1 MIKKIKIGAMGL
13 PLGVAVA
20 GLLCA
25 TAAGSAPNPAAAA
38 DASQWDATLPRGE
51 VRSIDFHTKE
61 GTWISVD
68 VSPDGRRLAF
78 DLLGHIYVMSIEGG
92 TAQALTQGSGMALNF
107 HPAFSP
113 DGSQIA
119 FISDRGGQN
128 ALWVMDANGSN
139 VRLLFQDDESRI
151 AEPAWLPDGK
161 HIAAVRAFPTPGRGW
176 HRQNTRVWLFP
187 VDSNEPAR
195 ELVGGKE
202 VQYNGPSSSPQGDRI
217 YFHTSY
223 FSGNRYGTQIGHHVQ
238 SVAITGEDI
247 RNEIG
252 RPPTASA
259 LVAAE
264 VPANPSADIQPR
276 VSPDGRWLAFAR
288 RMPGRH
294 ERIAGHQLVGS
305 TGLWLRNL
313 ATGHEQLLLAPI
325 TRDLS
330 SAHAMYSHRVL
341 PGFSWTPDSR
351 AIILSVDGKLA
362 RIDLESKRVRA
373 IPFTAHVQ
381 RRISGQV
388 RGRVARITR
397 DLPVR
402 FLRWPATSPGGD
414 RVAFVAVGKIWADQA
429 DGRGLHAVA
438 PEVPGVQLTPSWSA
452 DGNKILFANW
462 ESGRRGGL
470 WLQEGAN
477 SARRIALPAG
487 EYIFPT
493 LSPDGKSIVAMHGQ
507 SDGAAADP
515 WETGKWE
522 IICVPVAGGE
532 TTILAK
538 ASAARPVYF
547 LTDGRLAFEQQARA
561 AAAREL
567 FQPFPSV
574 DAYSAKVSIVAQRP
588 EPGAPQQVIAT
599 FPARNARAFGA
610 GNRPLLSP
618 DGRWV
623 AFEAAR
629 EIYVAPAQ
637 SADGTTSFIETDPNQ
652 PTANGR
658 RISRAGGI
666 YPRWLRDGTLEFMSG
681 RTLYSCNAESLLC
694 RERVF
699 ELSVPRPVPKGALAL
714 VGARIIS
721 LGSKGVIE
729 RGTLVV
735 DGERIRCIG
744 RCTLRE
750 TDKVIDV
757 SGKTIIPGLVDV
769 HTHDTDVPEGVVPS
783 FVPKLARQLA
793 YGVTTAVD
801 PGSNAA
807 SILPLAELSGTGFLV
822 APRIYGVGDLVTSG
836 RAAGFGDHVE
846 IRSLADAER
855 IARRNAEWGA
865 VALKSFRLTSRR
877 QMQML
882 TEGARRA
889 GLSIT
894 AEGGP
899 IEYVIGM
906 AMDGQTGWEHYIANL
921 PIHKDVSTFLGQANM
936 VYSPTSGVS
945 GHPRGGV
952 DYFRDRHFGADEK
965 YRRFTPASALP
976 TSTGPSELSAYSF
989 PIIAS
994 GLAAIRS
1001 AGGRGAIG
1009 EHSEQ
1014 GGVGSHWEIWSYAT
1028 ALSPI
1033 EALKVAT
1040 IEGAYF
1046 HGLDQE
1052 IGSLEVGKLADLVI
1066 LNRNPLENIRHT
1078 LDIAFVAKG
1087 GILYRA
1093 ADLEQVWPASRP
1105 YFEAS
1110 RTNDQ

>member
-1 MIKKIKIGAMGL
+1 M
-13 PLGVAVA
+13 
-20 GLLCA
+20 
-25 TAAGSAPNPAAAA
+25 
-38 DASQWDATLPRGE
+38 PRGE
-51 VRSIDFHTKE
+51 ARVIDFETDE
-61 GTWISVD
+61 GTWMSVD
-68 VSPDGRRLAF
+68 VAPDGRRVAF
-78 DLLGHIYVMSIEGG
+78 DLLGHIYLMGIEGG
-92 TAQALTQGSGMALNF
+92 KAQALTQDSGMALNF
-107 HPAFSP
+107 HPTFSP
-113 DGSQIA
+113 DGSRIA

-128 ALWVMDANGSN
+128 ALWVMDADGRNA
-139 VRLLFQDDESRI
+139 RLLFQDDETRI

-187 VDSNEPAR
+187 VDGKDPER

-202 VQYNGPSSSPQGDRI
+202 AQYNGPSPSPNGDRI

-238 SVAITGEDI
+238 SVALSGAELRDV
-247 RNEIG
+247 IG
-252 RPPTASA
+252 SPPAAPDLSAS
-259 LVAAE
+259 E
-264 VPANPSADIQPR
+264 VPGNPSADIQPR

-288 RMPGRH
+288 RMSGTH
-294 ERIAGHQLVGS
+294 EQIAGHRLAGS
-305 TGLWLRNL
+305 TGLWIRNL

-351 AIILSVDGKLA
+351 AIILSVGGKIA
-362 RIDLESKRVRA
+362 RVDLRSRRLRS
-373 IPFTAHVQ
+373 IPFTAHVH

-388 RGRVARITR
+388 RGRLARMTNS
-397 DLPVR
+397 LPVK
-402 FLRWPATSPGGD
+402 FLRWPASSPTDD
-414 RVAFVAVGKIWADQA
+414 RIAFVAVGKVWT
-429 DGRGLHAVA
+429 GGGEGKGFHPVA
-438 PEVPGVQLTPSWSA
+438 PDVPGVQLTPSWSA
-452 DGNKILFANW
+452 SGDALVFANW
-462 ESGRRGGL
+462 ETGKRGGV
-470 WLQEGAN
+470 WIKEGAN

-493 LSPDGKSIVAMHGQ
+493 FSPDGKSIVAMRGQ
-507 SDGAAADP
+507 SDEAAAGR
-515 WETGKWE
+515 WEAGKWD
-522 IICVPVAGGE
+522 VVRFPVAGGDGV
-532 TTILAK
+532 ILAT
-538 ASAARPVYF
+538 AAAARPVYF
-547 LTDGRLAFEQQARA
+547 LADGRLAFERQEQA
-561 AAAREL
+561 AAAQGL
-567 FQPFPSV
+567 YQPFPSA
-574 DAYSAKVSIVAQRP
+574 DAYDAKVSIVAQRP
-588 EPGAPQQVIAT
+588 DPGAPQQRIAA
-599 FPARNARAFGA
+599 FPARNSRAFGA

-629 EIYVAPAQ
+629 EVYIAPANW
-637 SADGTTSFIETDPNQ
+637 SAEGTAPFIETNPNQ
-652 PTANGR
+652 PSPDAR
-658 RISRAGGI
+658 RVSRAGGV
-666 YPRWLRDGTLEFMSG
+666 YPRWQRDGTLEFVSG
-681 RTLYSCNAESLLC
+681 RTLFSCTADNLIC
-694 RERVF
+694 RERDV
-699 ELSVPRPVPKGALAL
+699 ELSVPRPVPNGAFAL
-714 VGARIIS
+714 VGAKIIS

-735 DGERIRCIG
+735 EGDRIRCIG
-744 RCTLRE
+744 RCTLRKS
-750 TDKVIDV
+750 DKIIDAT
-757 SGKTIIPGLVDV
+757 GKTIIPGLIDV
-769 HTHDTDVPEGVVPS
+769 HTHDTEVPEGVVPS
-783 FVPKLARQLA
+783 FAPELARQLA
-793 YGVTTAVD
+793 YGVTTTVD
-801 PGSNAA
+801 PASDAA
-807 SILPLAELSGTGFLV
+807 AILPLAELSDAGFLA

-877 QMQML
+877 QMQQL

-921 PIHKDVSTFLGQANM
+921 PVHKDVSTFLGQANM

-952 DYFRDRHFGADEK
+952 DFFRDRHDFASDEK
-965 YRRFTPASALP
+965 YRRFSAAGSLPAPIGAAGP
-976 TSTGPSELSAYSF
+976 TGFSAYSF
-989 PIIAS
+989 PIVAS
-994 GLAAIRS
+994 GLAAIRA

-1014 GGVGSHWEIWSYAT
+1014 GGIGSHWEIWSYAT
-1028 ALSPI
+1028 ALAPI

-1093 ADLEQVWPASRP
+1093 ADLEPIWPVRKPDLQV
-1105 YFEAS
+1105 F
-1110 RTNDQ
+1110 RTHD